1 MTPLCA
7 TAGSLDTEL
16 VAGLP
21 PTGSMSQL
29 AGRGQRIFHMQVVRG
44 APWSDMTAEA
54 TTLLKLSWVDAEER
68 PLSQTPVRSVEL
80 LPDRADMPSTMVA
93 LSDRVLGFSGVTQL
107 RTTVMW
113 VPKEAR

>member
-7 TAGSLDTEL
+7 TVRSLDTEL
-16 VAGLP
+16 VTGLL
-21 PTGSMSQL
+21 PTGWISQL

-44 APWSDMTAEA
+44 VPWSDMTAEP

-80 LPDRADMPSTMVA
+80 LPDRADMPSKTVA

>member
-1 MTPLCA
+1 MGMNARTRAAWGRARGWLALCVGVVA
-7 TAGSLDTEL
+7 LSACGGGGGGGSGWHASGIDL
-16 VAGLP
+16 V
-21 PTGSMSQL
+21 Q
-29 AGRGQRIFHMQVVRG
+29 
-44 APWSDMTAEA
+44 
-54 TTLLKLSWVDAEER
+54 ER